1 MSEQQQQPP
10 APAENT
16 PNLHLDEVTREMVSK
31 SELKKRQKKREN
43 DAKKAEKAA
52 AAAAAVPPGGGA
64 SGAPVARAQLDE
76 EELTPNV
83 CPSPYLSLCIGDR
96 LIDLSLCG

>member
-1 MSEQQQQPP
+1 MSDQQQPP

-16 PNLHLDEVTREMVSK
+16 PNLHLDEVTGEMVSK

-43 DAKKAEKAA
+43 DAKKAGKAA
-52 AAAAAVPPGGGA
+52 AIAAAAPPGGGA
-64 SGAPVARAQLDE
+64 SATPVARTQPDE

-83 CPSPYLSLCIGDR
+83 CPFPYLFICIRGSVD
-96 LIDLSLCG
+96 